1 MSKFKIYIY
10 RPDTA
15 KINLNLLYT
24 IKGEP
29 YFESRDRDKEL
40 RDKIEDLQ
48 EIIRYQKLRGKK
60 KYGDL

>member
-1 MSKFKIYIY
+1 MSKIKIYIY

-15 KINLNLLYT
+15 KINPNLLYT
-24 IKGEP
+24 IKGVP

-60 KYGDL
+60 KYGDF